1 MLLTEIWGI
10 GSIKRIFNRPVD
22 KTKTVQPVKE
32 LDKVENDPSL
42 LKKPTPKPKPNPEG
56 SKGHNIDTTA

>member
-1 MLLTEIWGI
+1 MLLNEIWGI
-10 GSIKRIFNRPVD
+10 GSITRIFKRPVD

-32 LDKVENDPSL
+32 LDKVENDVTS
-42 LKKPTPKPKPNPEG
+42 KKPTSKTKPKPEG